1 MGLHH
6 RSDAYPHPAA
16 PGAGG
21 SLAIPLTTAGNGLR
35 EWTVSADEGMEF
47 VEGGNHLS
55 AILQGYLLQVS
66 FL

>member
-1 MGLHH
+1 
-6 RSDAYPHPAA
+6 
-16 PGAGG
+16 
-21 SLAIPLTTAGNGLR
+21 LR